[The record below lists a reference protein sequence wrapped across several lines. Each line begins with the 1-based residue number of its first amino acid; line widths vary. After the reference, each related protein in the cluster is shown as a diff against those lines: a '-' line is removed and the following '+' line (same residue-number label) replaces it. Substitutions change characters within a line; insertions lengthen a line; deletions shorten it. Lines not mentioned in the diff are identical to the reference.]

1 MDLQRRKLQFVQ
13 EFLRLAHDNI
23 IEKFEKMLQ
32 QERKRIVEQD
42 ISPMTMDQ
50 YEQRI
55 NNASDDLKNN
65 RVTTAK
71 KLKNEIAS
79 WK

>member
-1 MDLQRRKLQFVQ
+1 
-13 EFLRLAHDNI
+13 
-23 IEKFEKMLQ
+23 MLQ
-32 QERKRIVEQD
+32 QERKKIVEQD
-42 ISPMTMDQ
+42 ISPMTMNQ

-55 NNASDDLKNN
+55 NNANDDLKNN

-71 KLKNEIAS
+71 KLKKEIAS